1 MDCQCIIVC
10 FLTRCNVYRTSIC
23 AQLQQV
29 LGVSVYVSRCGMR
42 RGGEGSGG
50 VAGGTY
56 ECKTLVPDS
65 TLQTTFP
72 PPKVHDY
79 ILLNANT
86 VQNRQ
91 CTGNSIP

>member
-1 MDCQCIIVC
+1 MLLDKTWTVNALSCV

-72 PPKVHDY
+72 PLRY
-79 ILLNANT
+79 MIIY
-86 VQNRQ
+86 
-91 CTGNSIP
+91 S

>member
-1 MDCQCIIVC
+1 MC

-65 TLQTTFP
+65 TVPDSTLQTTFP
-72 PPKVHDY
+72 PLRY
-79 ILLNANT
+79 MIIY
-86 VQNRQ
+86 
-91 CTGNSIP
+91 S